1 MFRTRTMNPVLFILF
16 QVMLIVGTGYLLSH
30 IAVSAHTLLWM
41 IFASVTW
48 MGLLITYIVVT
59 GVDRAV
65 VLLGSISSKVGMTPH
80 EQARVAVAEP
90 VDNAH
95 RAPS

>member
-30 IAVSAHTLLWM
+30 ITVSAHTLLWL

-48 MGLLITYIVVT
+48 MGLLVTYIVVT

-65 VLLGSISSKVGMTPH
+65 VLLGSISSKVGMAPQ

-90 VDNAH
+90 VEDAH
-95 RAPS
+95 RTPP